1 MDSKGFPGSGSCNN
15 LIIYNQLTSE
25 SSAYVFHGNR
35 NRETERILK
44 EDVRALDDDQLK
56 WYNIP

>member
-35 NRETERILK
+35 NRETERIVK

-56 WYNIP
+56 